1 MTNKAGDGES
11 TPLLGSKGV
20 LPSSSLTSSVR
31 SCSNSSTH
39 TPIQRRES
47 GSMRLLETKAPSLV
61 VGDWLSL
68 SNRNQN
74 ATTES
79 GDGDVAVLCP
89 GSPVAPPRG
98 TTVGGDTNAQQPLNP
113 LTRLG
118 YAFGHAQND
127 LCGAMYFSYLLVY
140 MEGIGL
146 NPVDAGMVLIA
157 GQIVDGFATPFVG
170 IFSDNY
176 NCFIADWSKCCW
188 GYAGR
193 RKSWYIFGFILVTTT
208 FWILFTPFPTTTE
221 GGGVLSSISPV
232 MYYAIANSLFQLGW
246 ASAQVAHMSMVPE
259 MTPSPHERCFL
270 NSIRYAVTVGTSIAV
285 YILVFITSSLTK
297 SNKNDEEP
305 ASSQTATTSED
316 ASTTTDLLWQLQ
328 AISYIVLFVG
338 ALLGLGFISL
348 VRENHASI
356 VNSEE
361 EAEESDYYDHDDVDG
376 IDTKGSSSGK
386 KENSNHNN
394 KQPKTVVGWLT
405 QTRGFYGV
413 TATYAFSRL
422 CVNIIQ
428 LYLPFYV
435 LYAMPTSPSAVAT
448 VPLMA
453 YVGMIISSITAPH
466 VSALPAFADA
476 IWLCVVATLILSI
489 GSSFLLFFCGA
500 DPQRWGSTLGLI
512 FVFVSS
518 SIMGS
523 GSAQLMITAQTQVG
537 ELVGSDP
544 NGGVVFGIASL
555 CDKLSTGVV
564 IFLIQRLVQELSSSD
579 NNNSDDL
586 GLIYR
591 LTAAGG
597 PLVCA
602 ILACVSMLAVP
613 TSIRDRKDLSK
624 RASQ

>member
-1 MTNKAGDGES
+1 
-11 TPLLGSKGV
+11 
-20 LPSSSLTSSVR
+20 
-31 SCSNSSTH
+31 
-39 TPIQRRES
+39 
-47 GSMRLLETKAPSLV
+47 
-61 VGDWLSL
+61 
-68 SNRNQN
+68 
-74 ATTES
+74 
-79 GDGDVAVLCP
+79 
-89 GSPVAPPRG
+89 
-98 TTVGGDTNAQQPLNP
+98 
-113 LTRLG
+113 
-118 YAFGHAQND
+118 
-127 LCGAMYFSYLLVY
+127 MYFSYLLVY

-246 ASAQVAHMSMVPE
+246 ASAQVWIFLHSFVFAVPACYIISFLKTFLRFSNRFCYRTHIIYIAQVAHMSMVPE

-386 KENSNHNN
+386 KNNSNHNN

-544 NGGVVFGIASL
+544 NG
-555 CDKLSTGVV
+555 
-564 IFLIQRLVQELSSSD
+564 
-579 NNNSDDL
+579 
-586 GLIYR
+586 
-591 LTAAGG
+591 
-597 PLVCA
+597 
-602 ILACVSMLAVP
+602 
-613 TSIRDRKDLSK
+613 
-624 RASQ
+624 